1 MLIDFLKNLL
11 FVPVDV
17 FVPDEAARDGIK
29 AGMHGAFAGLA
40 AATGDAASAGKMAA
54 ELAAQHGLAAAEEAV
69 GAVAKAAGADSRE
82 VDQVVGF
89 VAGGLGR
96 SLEASVEVA
105 ALESAVGV
113 GLGLSIGAG
122 AEAASDGKIEA
133 SEGLAQ
139 GAGLARGW
147 FRWEAASPPSAA
159 PTGLTEAGSTA
170 RAPAPGA
177 PGRARAAKTLDGR
190 KTEAG
195 AAQAIDGAGEAVR
208 LDRART
214 LRTTDGAPPGADP
227 GIMDA
232 RPTDGSQVGAR
243 PTDGS
248 QVGARRLTVDGK
260 AISERAAQL
269 GAGVAGAAVSAT
281 AHPEDDREVALRAG
295 FAWGMDAGGLG
306 VSTAE
311 AVRARRAAQQAEAR
325 ARAAQ
330 PSPGDAPLRASSADA
345 EAAEAVHDGPR
356 VDAATAARARAAQP
370 SPGDAPLRASSAGVE
385 AAEAVHAGPRVDAAT
400 AAHARAAEARRA
412 ADHAAREVERRVLQL
427 GAGAG
432 LAALR
437 SLDGRS
443 GAEAM
448 AWGRGW
454 TGRARS
460 AAEGV
465 RTLAE
470 RPGGAAAARVLA
482 EAGGLGLQVAADVF
496 GDATRRNGRNTRT
509 AHRLQAAATGFDR
522 AAAAV
527 SGPEALTD
535 PSSGLDE

>member
-69 GAVAKAAGADSRE
+69 GAVAKAAGADARE

-89 VAGGLGR
+89 VSGGLGR

-105 ALESAVGV
+105 ALESAVGM

-147 FRWEAASPPSAA
+147 FRWEAAPPPPAA
-159 PTGLTEAGSTA
+159 PAGRPEAGTP
-170 RAPAPGA
+170 R
-177 PGRARAAKTLDGR
+177 
-190 KTEAG
+190 
-195 AAQAIDGAGEAVR
+195 AIDGAAEAVR

-214 LRTTDGAPPGADP
+214 LHTTDGAPPGADP
-227 GIMDA
+227 GVMDA
-232 RPTDGSQVGAR
+232 RPI
-243 PTDGS
+243 DGS
-248 QVGARRLTVDGK
+248 QVGARRLTVDAK
-260 AISERAAQL
+260 VISERAVQL
-269 GAGVAGAAVSAT
+269 GAGVAGAAVSAA
-281 AHPEDDREVALRAG
+281 AHPKGDRESALRAG

-306 VSTAE
+306 LSTAE
-311 AVRARRAAQQAEAR
+311 AVRARRALERAEAR
-325 ARAAQ
+325 ARAAR
-330 PSPGDAPLRASSADA
+330 PSPEEAPLRAPSADP
-345 EAAEAVHDGPR
+345 EATEAVHAGPR
-356 VDAATAARARAAQP
+356 VDAATAARARAARP
-370 SPGDAPLRASSAGVE
+370 SPEEAPLRAPSADPE
-385 AAEAVHAGPRVDAAT
+385 ATEAVHTGPRVDAAT
-400 AAHARAAEARRA
+400 AARARAAEARRA
-412 ADHAAREVERRVLQL
+412 ADRAAREVERRVLQL

-460 AAEGV
+460 AVAGV

-482 EAGGLGLQVAADVF
+482 EAGGLGLQVAADVS
-496 GDATRRNGRNTRT
+496 GDATRHNGRDTRT

-527 SGPEALTD
+527 SPPEALTD

>member
-248 QVGARRLTVDGK
+248 QVGARPTDGSQVGAGPTDGSQVGARRLTVDGK

-330 PSPGDAPLRASSADA
+330 PSPGDAPLRASSAGA
-345 EAAEAVHDGPR
+345 
-356 VDAATAARARAAQP
+356 
-370 SPGDAPLRASSAGVE
+370 E

>member
-177 PGRARAAKTLDGR
+177 PGRARAAKTLEGR

-214 LRTTDGAPPGADP
+214 LRPTDGAPPGADP
-227 GIMDA
+227 GIMD
-232 RPTDGSQVGAR
+232 AR

-345 EAAEAVHDGPR
+345 
-356 VDAATAARARAAQP
+356 
-370 SPGDAPLRASSAGVE
+370 E